1 MDDEGEEGRE
11 EETQGKGEGE
21 ERDAS
26 ALYGSHGP
34 KFGGGCELL
43 YTQFELQSP
52 VAKRHQI
59 VLLKVIPCIIIV
71 YILSIW
77 QMLCVYCK
85 YDTCV
90 GVFQL
95 GLHVSDCGDVQ
106 QRV

>member
-59 VLLKVIPCIIIV
+59 VLLKVIHLV
-71 YILSIW
+71 LSLSIYP
-77 QMLCVYCK
+77 LYGKCCVCI
-85 YDTCV
+85 
-90 GVFQL
+90 
-95 GLHVSDCGDVQ
+95 VSMILVLVCFN
-106 QRV
+106 

>member
-34 KFGGGCELL
+34 KFGGGSEFL

-59 VLLKVIPCIIIV
+59 VLLKVIHV
-71 YILSIW
+71 VLSLSIYP
-77 QMLCVYCK
+77 LYVCV
-85 YDTCV
+85 
-90 GVFQL
+90 L
-95 GLHVSDCGDVQ
+95 
-106 QRV
+106 